1 MTCQVTNQMSLV
13 LIGDLP
19 VIGNDILLDLNLC
32 NYDNYV
38 DFNLYNYVVNTNLYD
53 YDDYVVDLNLFLQ
66 LNVLYSVF
74 IVR

>member
-1 MTCQVTNQMSLV
+1 MPLV

-32 NYDNYV
+32 NYD
-38 DFNLYNYVVNTNLYD
+38 NYVVNTNLYD

>member
-1 MTCQVTNQMSLV
+1 MPLV
-13 LIGDLP
+13 LIGDFP

-38 DFNLYNYVVNTNLYD
+38 DLNLYNYVVNTNLY
-53 YDDYVVDLNLFLQ
+53 DYVVDLNLFLQ

>member
-1 MTCQVTNQMSLV
+1 MSLV

-38 DFNLYNYVVNTNLYD
+38 DLNLYNYVVNTNLYD